1 MTLMMMTIGGAMG
14 TMALTLMM
22 MMVGMYDIILD
33 GTIHDD
39 IVM

>member
-1 MTLMMMTIGGAMG
+1 MTLMMMTIGIMG

-33 GTIHDD
+33 GTIHVD
-39 IVM
+39 IIM

>member
-1 MTLMMMTIGGAMG
+1 MMTIGIMG

-33 GTIHDD
+33 GTIHVD
-39 IVM
+39 IIM

>member
-1 MTLMMMTIGGAMG
+1 MTLMMMTIAIMG

-39 IVM
+39 IIM

>member
-1 MTLMMMTIGGAMG
+1 VTLMMMTIGIMG

-39 IVM
+39 IIM